1 MSVDWTVDGNNSF
14 MRVFR
19 EKDIGEEETSGGG
32 GGGDKMSALLD
43 FCDSFTKKAT
53 LLHNPL
59 VNAPKR
65 SFIMGEEGR
74 GEGGGRQGERARA
87 FDWRGDPSARTS

>member
-19 EKDIGEEETSGGG
+19 EKDIGEEETSGGGG

-65 SFIMGEEGR
+65 SFIMGEGGISLPTWNGR
-74 GEGGGRQGERARA
+74 EFARCPN
-87 FDWRGDPSARTS
+87 DSNRT